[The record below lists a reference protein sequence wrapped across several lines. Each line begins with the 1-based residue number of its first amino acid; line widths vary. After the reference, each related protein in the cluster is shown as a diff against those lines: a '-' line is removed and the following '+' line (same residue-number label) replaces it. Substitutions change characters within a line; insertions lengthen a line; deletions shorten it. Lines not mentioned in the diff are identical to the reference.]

1 MVEAKSDSKV
11 KKIVFKALKAIIK
24 GAIVYGIYI
33 LVWMFLSPISEYVPE
48 LQLMIEAFI
57 IVYISLM
64 IIEEIASGTVFK
76 YFFNLAKSLFVI
88 GYLIFSLKSG
98 VFGITFQKVSITI
111 DLRLFLTIA
120 MLLSLLG
127 LSKSVLQAVNY
138 MSERAEV
145 ERI

>member
-138 MSERAEV
+138 MSERPEV

>member
-88 GYLIFSLKSG
+88 GYLIFSLKNG

>member
-11 KKIVFKALKAIIK
+11 KKIVFKTLKAIIK